1 MTNLTQERLK
11 IYVPREAASL
21 LDNLGEFF
29 RNRNID
35 CYVVGGFVR
44 DGLMGRTN
52 SDIDIAVD
60 GDAIAIASEVAKSF
74 DARMVPLDEVNQV
87 ARVVFPQTGYQWHL
101 DFATIRGSIEEDLR
115 LRDFTVNAIAIRLCR
130 VKGDWSRVE
139 IIDPLNGCRDLSQ
152 RIIRAV
158 SDESFREDPA
168 RLLRAVRLA
177 SILDFSI
184 EPATEALIERDSRL
198 VSTVAGERLR
208 DELCYILETNK
219 AYQSLRYLDRLSL
232 LAALMP
238 ELTSSKGVTQPKEHF
253 WDVFDHS
260 LETVACVERLLR
272 EQDNNKEDKLITLVP
287 WSPDIAQYFD
297 QESAGGRTR
306 KVLLKLAALLHD
318 IGKPAAKTIEQSGRM
333 RFLGH
338 AKEGSAMAV
347 QIMERLRFSN
357 REIKL
362 VQLMIENH
370 LRPGYLL
377 SEDVPSRRAIYKYF
391 RDTAD
396 VGIDT
401 LFLGLADHLAA
412 RGPTLDLDQ
421 WRKHAEVTQ
430 YILSKWFE
438 EKATVMPPKLIDGH
452 ILIEKLGLSPGPQ
465 IGQLLEMVR
474 EAQAVGEIQT
484 AEEALDFAA
493 KRLGEIS
500 EP

>member
-1 MTNLTQERLK
+1 MTNLTKERLK
-11 IYVPREAASL
+11 IYVPEEAASL
-21 LDNLGEFF
+21 LEKLGGFLQQH
-29 RNRNID
+29 NID

-52 SDIDIAVD
+52 SDIDLAVA
-60 GDAIAIASEVAKSF
+60 GDAIEIASEVAKAF

-87 ARVVFPQTGYQWHL
+87 ARVVFPQAGYQWHL
-101 DFATIRGSIEEDLR
+101 DFATIRGSIEQDLT
-115 LRDFTVNAIAIRLCR
+115 LRDFTVNAIAIRLPE
-130 VKGDWSRVE
+130 VKGSWAQAEV
-139 IIDPLNGCRDLSQ
+139 IDPLCGCRDLSQ
-152 RIIRAV
+152 RVIRVV
-158 SDESFREDPA
+158 SDASFRQDPA
-168 RLLRAVRLA
+168 RLLRAIRLA
-177 SILDFSI
+177 ATLDFSI
-184 EPATEALIERDSRL
+184 NPATEALIQRDSRL
-198 VSTVAGERLR
+198 VTTVAGERLR
-208 DELCYILETNK
+208 DELCYILETRK
-219 AYQSLRYLDRLSL
+219 AYQSFCYLDRLDL
-232 LAALMP
+232 LAPLMP

-272 EQDNNKEDKLITLVP
+272 EKANNKEDELIALVP
-287 WSPDIAQYFD
+287 WSPEIARHFT
-297 QESAGGRTR
+297 QEVSGGRTR
-306 KVLLKLAALLHD
+306 RALLKLAALLHD
-318 IGKPAAKTIEQSGRM
+318 IGKPATKTIEQSGRM

-357 REIKL
+357 REIKM
-362 VQLMIENH
+362 VQLMIEHH

-377 SEDVPSRRAIYKYF
+377 SEDGPSRRAIYKYF

-412 RGPTLDLDQ
+412 RGPTLDPDQ
-421 WRKHAEVTQ
+421 WRKHTEVTQ

-452 ILIEKLGLSPGPQ
+452 ILIEKLGLSPGSQ

-474 EAQAVGEIQT
+474 EAQAGGEIQT
-484 AEEALDFAA
+484 TEEALDLVR
-493 KRLGEIS
+493 KHLES
-500 EP
+500 N

>member
-21 LDNLGEFF
+21 LEKLGELFQK
-29 RNRNID
+29 RNID

-52 SDIDIAVD
+52 SDIDLAVD
-60 GDAIAIASEVAKSF
+60 GEAIAIASEVAKAF

-115 LRDFTVNAIAIRLCR
+115 LRDFTVNAIAVRLSGP
-130 VKGDWSRVE
+130 KGDWSRVE

-152 RIIRAV
+152 RIVRAV
-158 SDESFREDPA
+158 TDASFREDLA

-177 SILDFSI
+177 ATLDFSI
-184 EPATEALIERDSRL
+184 EPATEALIQRDSRL
-198 VSTVAGERLR
+198 LSTVSGERLR
-208 DELCYILETNK
+208 DEMCYILETPR
-219 AYQSLRYLDRLSL
+219 AYQSLCYLDRLGL
-232 LAALMP
+232 LATLMP
-238 ELTSSKGVTQPKEHF
+238 ELTGSKGVTQPKEHY

-272 EQDNNKEDKLITLVP
+272 EQDNDKQAELIALVP
-287 WSPDIAQYFD
+287 WSPEMARHFA
-297 QESAGGRTR
+297 QESVGGRTR
-306 KVLLKLAALLHD
+306 RALLKLAALLHD
-318 IGKPAAKTIEQSGRM
+318 IGKPATKTIEQSGRM

-338 AKEGSAMAV
+338 AKEGSAMAA
-347 QIMERLRFSN
+347 QIMERLKFSN
-357 REIKL
+357 REIKM
-362 VQLMIENH
+362 VQLMIEHH
-370 LRPGYLL
+370 LRPGFLL
-377 SEDVPSRRAIYKYF
+377 SEDMPSSRAIYKYF
-391 RDTAD
+391 RDTGD

-474 EAQAVGEIQT
+474 EAQAAGEIQT
-484 AEEALDFAA
+484 AEEALDFVT
-493 KRLGEIS
+493 RQLGRNR
-500 EP
+500 

>member
-21 LDNLGEFF
+21 LEKLVELFQK
-29 RNRNID
+29 RNID

-44 DGLMGRTN
+44 DGLLGRTN
-52 SDIDIAVD
+52 SDIDLAVD
-60 GDAIAIASEVAKSF
+60 GEAIAIASEVAKAF

-101 DFATIRGSIEEDLR
+101 DFATIRGGIEEDLR
-115 LRDFTVNAIAIRLCR
+115 LRDFTVNAIAIRLCG
-130 VKGDWSRVE
+130 VKDDWSRVE
-139 IIDPLNGCRDLSQ
+139 IIDPLNGCRDLS
-152 RIIRAV
+152 RMLVRAV
-158 SDESFREDPA
+158 SDTSFREDPA

-177 SILDFSI
+177 ATLDFSI
-184 EPATEALIERDSRL
+184 EPATEALIRRDSGL
-198 VSTVAGERLR
+198 LSTVAGERLR
-208 DELCYILETNK
+208 DELCYILETHR
-219 AYQSLRYLDRLSL
+219 AYQSLCYLDRLSL

-272 EQDNNKEDKLITLVP
+272 EQDSDKQDALIALVP
-287 WSPDIAQYFD
+287 WSPEMAQHFA

-306 KVLLKLAALLHD
+306 RALLKLAALLHD
-318 IGKPAAKTIEQSGRM
+318 IGKPATKTIEQSGRM

-357 REIKL
+357 REIKM
-362 VQLMIENH
+362 VQLMIEHH

-377 SEDVPSRRAIYKYF
+377 SEDMPSSRAIYKYF
-391 RDTAD
+391 RDTGD

-438 EKATVMPPKLIDGH
+438 EKTTVTPPKLIDGH

-465 IGQLLEMVR
+465 VGQLLEMVR
-474 EAQAVGEIQT
+474 EAQAAGEIQT
-484 AEEALDFAA
+484 AEEAIDFVT
-493 KRLGEIS
+493 RQLGRNR
-500 EP
+500 

>member
-1 MTNLTQERLK
+1 MTNLTKERLK
-11 IYVPREAASL
+11 IYVPKEAASL
-21 LDNLGEFF
+21 LEKLGEFLQQ
-29 RNRNID
+29 RNID

-52 SDIDIAVD
+52 SDIDLAVD
-60 GDAIAIASEVAKSF
+60 GDAIETASEVAKAF

-87 ARVVFPQTGYQWHL
+87 ARVVFPQAGYQWHL
-101 DFATIRGSIEEDLR
+101 DFATIRGSIEKDLR
-115 LRDFTVNAIAIRLCR
+115 LRDFTANSIAVRLSE
-130 VKGDWSRVE
+130 VKDWSQVE
-139 IIDPLNGCRDLSQ
+139 TIDPLDGCRDLSL
-152 RIIRAV
+152 RIVRAV
-158 SDESFREDPA
+158 SDASFRQDPA
-168 RLLRAVRLA
+168 RLLRAIRLA
-177 SILDFSI
+177 AALDFSI
-184 EPATEALIERDSRL
+184 DPATEALIQRDSKL
-198 VSTVAGERLR
+198 ITTVAAERLR
-208 DELCYILETNK
+208 DELGYILETHK
-219 AYQSLRYLDRLSL
+219 AYQSFCYLDRLSL
-232 LAALMP
+232 LAPLMP

-272 EQDNNKEDKLITLVP
+272 EQANNKEDKVISLAP
-287 WSPDIAQYFD
+287 WSSDIARYFD
-297 QESAGGRTR
+297 QRSAGGRTR
-306 KVLLKLAALLHD
+306 RALLKLAALLHD

-338 AKEGSAMAV
+338 AKEGASMAV

-357 REIKL
+357 REIKM
-362 VQLMIENH
+362 VQLMIEHH
-370 LRPGYLL
+370 LRPGFLL

-391 RDTAD
+391 RDTVD

-421 WRKHAEVTQ
+421 WRKHVEVTQ

-452 ILIEKLGLSPGPQ
+452 ILIDKLRLSPGPQ

-474 EAQAVGEIQT
+474 EAQAAGEINT
-484 AEEALDFAA
+484 AEEALDFVR
-493 KRLGEIS
+493 KHLES
-500 EP
+500 N